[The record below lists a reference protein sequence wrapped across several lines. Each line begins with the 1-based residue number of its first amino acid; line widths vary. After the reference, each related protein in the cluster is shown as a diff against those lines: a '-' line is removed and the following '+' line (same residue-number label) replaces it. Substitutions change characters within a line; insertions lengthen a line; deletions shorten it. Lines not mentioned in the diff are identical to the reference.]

1 MAQENVGIYE
11 GTFLIGQAAATD
23 LAAAVDHVK
32 EILSRASAEVL
43 AMRKWD
49 ERRLAYE
56 IDKQK
61 RGVFILT
68 YFKAPTTAIAGLER
82 DCSLSETIMRL
93 MVLRADHLTEEEI
106 ASNDARQALDDEA
119 KMRSEEAK
127 RQAEAPEERVS
138 IGAPV
143 SETEEPKQEQPKDE
157 QPKDEQPKDEQPKDE
172 QPKDEPAEQPTE
184 A

>member
-1 MAQENVGIYE
+1 MAQENVGVYE
-11 GTFLIGQAAATD
+11 GTFLIGQAAAAD

-32 EILSRASAEVL
+32 EILSRADAEVL

-68 YFKAPTTAIAGLER
+68 YFKANTASITGLER
-82 DCSLSETIMRL
+82 DCNLSETIMRL
-93 MVLRADHLTEEEI
+93 MVLRADHLTDEEI

-138 IGAPV
+138 VGAPV
-143 SETEEPKQEQPKDE
+143 SESEQTSDE
-157 QPKDEQPKDEQPKDE
+157 VTNESP
-172 QPKDEPAEQPTE
+172 EPAEQPTE

>member
-1 MAQENVGIYE
+1 
-11 GTFLIGQAAATD
+11 
-23 LAAAVDHVK
+23 
-32 EILSRASAEVL
+32 
-43 AMRKWD
+43 MRKWD

-68 YFKAPTTAIAGLER
+68 YFKAPTSSISGLER
-82 DCSLSETIMRL
+82 DCNLSETILRL
-93 MVLRADHLTEEEI
+93 LVTRADHLTEEEI
-106 ASNDARQALDDEA
+106 AANDARQALDDEA
-119 KMRSEEAK
+119 KLRSEEAK

-143 SETEEPKQEQPKDE
+143 QEGEGAEVSGADETSDA
-157 QPKDEQPKDEQPKDE
+157 
-172 QPKDEPAEQPTE
+172 PATADQ

>member
-1 MAQENVGIYE
+1 MAQDNVGIYE

-23 LAAAVDHVK
+23 MTAAVDHVK
-32 EILSRASAEVL
+32 ELLSRANAEVL

-68 YFKAPTTAIAGLER
+68 YFKAPTASISSLER
-82 DCSLSETIMRL
+82 DCNLSETIMRL
-93 MVLRADHLTEEEI
+93 MVLRADHLTDEEI

-119 KMRSEEAK
+119 KMRTEEAR

-138 IGAPV
+138 VGAPV
-143 SETEEPKQEQPKDE
+143 SERSEEPAAEAPSE
-157 QPKDEQPKDEQPKDE
+157 PVST
-172 QPKDEPAEQPTE
+172 EPAEQPTE

>member
-1 MAQENVGIYE
+1 MGEERVGVYE
-11 GTFLIGQAAATD
+11 ATFLIGQAAATD
-23 LAAAVDHVK
+23 LAAAVEHVRSLLK
-32 EILSRASAEVL
+32 RAGAEVL

-68 YFKAPTTAIAGLER
+68 YFKAPTSSISGLER
-82 DCSLSETIMRL
+82 DCNLSETILRL
-93 MVLRADHLTEEEI
+93 LVTRADHLTDEEI
-106 ASNDARQALDDEA
+106 AANDARQALDDEA
-119 KMRSEEAK
+119 KLRSEEAK

-143 SETEEPKQEQPKDE
+143 QEGEGGAETDEEKSEDE
-157 QPKDEQPKDEQPKDE
+157 AAATVDQ
-172 QPKDEPAEQPTE
+172 A
-184 A
+184 